1 MPQSKAPSF
10 IHEEREIFIYV
21 NLPFFILPKI
31 KKGCKR
37 IRDWSEPSAWKSE
50 TGSNSWIKISDL
62 KDPKIERDGET
73 KHPQKFAWSGAFI
86 SYFIY
91 ESPPAPP
98 QRPKCARVIWFVHNV

>member
-37 IRDWSEPSAWKSE
+37 IRDWSEPSA
-50 TGSNSWIKISDL
+50 
-62 KDPKIERDGET
+62 
-73 KHPQKFAWSGAFI
+73 
-86 SYFIY
+86 
-91 ESPPAPP
+91 
-98 QRPKCARVIWFVHNV
+98 